1 MAPRADTLGAVLAG
15 GLARRMGG
23 GDKPLRTLAGRP
35 LLRHVLDRLA
45 PQVAAVVLNAN
56 GDPGRFA
63 AYGLPVAPDGLPDH
77 PGPLAGVLAALDWA
91 AERRPDLPWVLTAPG
106 DCPFLPPDL
115 AERLHAAL
123 KLAGGA
129 ALACA
134 GTPGQT
140 HPPVGLWPV
149 ALRSALR
156 DALLAGE
163 RKIDRWTARFGC
175 AVAEWPTE
183 PIDPFFNAN
192 APEDLAAAERVL
204 LRAANGMPIGKEEGR
219 RGAEPQ

>member
-23 GDKPLRTLAGRP
+23 GDKPLRRLAGRP
-35 LLRHVLDRLA
+35 LLRHVLDRVS

-63 AYGLPVAPDGLPDH
+63 EYGLPVVPDGVPDN

-91 AERRPDLPWVLTAPG
+91 AERRPELPWVLTAPG
-106 DCPFLPPDL
+106 DCPFLPFDL
-115 AERLHAAL
+115 AERLHAARERD
-123 KLAGGA
+123 GA
-129 ALACA
+129 PLACA
-134 GTPGQT
+134 ATEGRT

-149 ALRSALR
+149 SLRSALR
-156 DALLAGE
+156 DALAGGE

-175 AVAEWPTE
+175 AVAGWPAV
-183 PIDPFFNAN
+183 PVDPFFNAN
-192 APEDLAAAERVL
+192 APDDLATAERIL
-204 LRAANGMPIGKEEGR
+204 LRRPNGVPIGNEEGSKR
-219 RGAEPQ
+219 EKPP